1 MQNEACD
8 NKRREALRE
17 ALTLGLGFGAFGT
30 LDAHEQKQIQNK
42 GETMTRLDRG
52 LAQLQAI
59 DGEAGQKVID
69 SLANIAPDLGKFIIE
84 FAFGD
89 IYTRGELNLQE
100 RELIT
105 LSSLLTAGGCEP
117 QLTVHIHAALNVG
130 IAPQKVIETFMQCI
144 PYVGFPRVLNAVFAA
159 KKVFEERKIA

>member
-17 ALTLGLGFGAFGT
+17 ALALGLGFGAFGT

-144 PYVGFPRVLNAVFAA
+144 PYVGFSRVLNAVFAA

>member
-8 NKRREALRE
+8 NKRREVLRE
-17 ALTLGLGFGAFGT
+17 ALGLALGFGAFGT

>member
-8 NKRREALRE
+8 NKRREVLRE
-17 ALTLGLGFGAFGT
+17 ALALGLGFGAFGT

-42 GETMTRLDRG
+42 GEAMTRLDRG

-130 IAPQKVIETFMQCI
+130 IPPQKVIETFMQCI

>member
-8 NKRREALRE
+8 NKRREALRDTF
-17 ALTLGLGFGAFGT
+17 ALALGFSAFGT

-130 IAPQKVIETFMQCI
+130 IAPQKVIESFMQCI

>member
-8 NKRREALRE
+8 NKRREALRDTF
-17 ALTLGLGFGAFGT
+17 ALALGFGAFGT

>member
-1 MQNEACD
+1 
-8 NKRREALRE
+8 
-17 ALTLGLGFGAFGT
+17 
-30 LDAHEQKQIQNK
+30 
-42 GETMTRLDRG
+42 MTRLDKG

-130 IAPQKVIETFMQCI
+130 IAPQKVIESFMQCI

>member
-8 NKRREALRE
+8 NKRREVLRE
-17 ALTLGLGFGAFGT
+17 ALALGLGFGAFGT

-42 GETMTRLDRG
+42 GETMTRLDKG

-130 IAPQKVIETFMQCI
+130 IAPQKVIESFMQCI

-159 KKVFEERKIA
+159 KKVFEERKIT

>member
-8 NKRREALRE
+8 NKRREALRDTF
-17 ALTLGLGFGAFGT
+17 ALALGFGAFGT

-130 IAPQKVIETFMQCI
+130 ITPQKVIETFMQCI

>member
-17 ALTLGLGFGAFGT
+17 ALALGLGFGAFGT

-130 IAPQKVIETFMQCI
+130 IAPQKVIESFMQCI